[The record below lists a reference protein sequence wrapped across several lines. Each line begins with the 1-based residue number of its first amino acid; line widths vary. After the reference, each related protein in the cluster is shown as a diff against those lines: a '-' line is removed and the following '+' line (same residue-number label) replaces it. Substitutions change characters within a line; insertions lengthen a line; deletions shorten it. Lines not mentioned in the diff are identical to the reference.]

1 MGEDTA
7 PAPTRRARAP
17 PSRILAAGED
27 PQATRRDVGRHD
39 SFRPLCGG
47 SLGGQVTPGYGG
59 QYARP
64 ECIPTRSSG
73 EKATSDPCHANGPCP
88 RNAST
93 RFTGRNLQ
101 GFGTDAAGSVSRVW
115 TRSIRPR
122 SVPGAQGEGGGG
134 GAVPTIDRRGA
145 SGRRI
150 AVRFLPSAP
159 YAGDDAAQH
168 RLPWLEPLV
177 LLSFAIEHSRKAGGS
192 SMRCLSGWLR
202 LTGHLRSTHT
212 TYRSRCACPAA
223 AVAALDD
230 WTMIDGWHGT
240 IFAGGDVPWSYRAD
254 ALTRRP

>member
-1 MGEDTA
+1 
-7 PAPTRRARAP
+7 
-17 PSRILAAGED
+17 
-27 PQATRRDVGRHD
+27 
-39 SFRPLCGG
+39 
-47 SLGGQVTPGYGG
+47 VTPGYGG

-159 YAGDDAAQH
+159 YAGMMPRSTGFHGSSRSYCSASLLNTQERLEAVRCAACQ
-168 RLPWLEPLV
+168 
-177 LLSFAIEHSRKAGGS
+177 GGS
-192 SMRCLSGWLR
+192 G
-202 LTGHLRSTHT
+202 
-212 TYRSRCACPAA
+212 
-223 AVAALDD
+223 
-230 WTMIDGWHGT
+230 
-240 IFAGGDVPWSYRAD
+240 
-254 ALTRRP
+254 